1 MITNLEI
8 IMFYLASIMIVYSI
22 PKIIK
27 AIGKVKQ
34 WKEAYNKQERISK
47 FIEEFDNSM
56 SNIESRN
63 DVDKHIK
70 EAILYD

>member
-8 IMFYLASIMIVYSI
+8 IMFYIALTVIVYSI

-27 AIGKVKQ
+27 AIGELKQ
-34 WKEAYNKQERISK
+34 WKDAYDKQERIAK

-56 SNIESRN
+56 NNIESHDGIDEYIR
-63 DVDKHIK
+63 K
-70 EAILYD
+70 AILYY

>member
-8 IMFYLASIMIVYSI
+8 LMFYIALTVIVYSI

-27 AIGKVKQ
+27 AIGELKQ
-34 WKEAYNKQERISK
+34 WKEAYNKQERIAK

-56 SNIESRN
+56 SNIESHN
-63 DVDKHIK
+63 DIDEYIRK
-70 EAILYD
+70 AILYD